1 MPLHRLSHETPV
13 GDTRKYQT
21 IDLRHH
27 QASQPEVH
35 QLLDE
40 ACDADPTEDVQNHPP
55 NLISNQDRAQHT
67 LCRYK
72 ICEIKTNKSK

>member
-40 ACDADPTEDVQNHPP
+40 ACDADPTEDV
-55 NLISNQDRAQHT
+55 
-67 LCRYK
+67 
-72 ICEIKTNKSK
+72 